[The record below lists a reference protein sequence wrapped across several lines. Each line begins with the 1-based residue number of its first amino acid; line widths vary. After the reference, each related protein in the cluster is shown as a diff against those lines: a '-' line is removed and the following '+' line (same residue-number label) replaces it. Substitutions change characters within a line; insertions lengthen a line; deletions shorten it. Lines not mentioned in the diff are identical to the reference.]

1 MIYITG
7 DTHGTRDFYK
17 LLDDRFKNLT
27 KKDYILICGDC
38 GVLFDP
44 VKSNHMINLYTYL
57 PYTVLFI
64 DGNHENYDMLAEY
77 AVSNWNGGKVQFIS
91 DSIIHL
97 MRGQVYSIEENT
109 FFTFGGAL
117 SYDKDRR
124 SPHESWWPQEIPTF
138 EEYEEALENLSKV
151 NNTVD
156 YVITHD
162 CPTCWSYMVSDS
174 SKVQHH
180 GFLISDV
187 NNYLE
192 ELKKAIHFKHW
203 YFGHYHLDKNYDD
216 VTALYNKIL
225 KLEG

>member
-7 DTHGTRDFYK
+7 DTHGTRNFYK
-17 LLDDRFKNLT
+17 LLDNRFKSLT

-44 VKSNHMINLYTYL
+44 VKSSHMINLYTYL

-77 AVSNWNGGKVQFIS
+77 AVSSWNGGKVQFIS

-97 MRGQVYSIEENT
+97 MN
-109 FFTFGGAL
+109 
-117 SYDKDRR
+117 
-124 SPHESWWPQEIPTF
+124 
-138 EEYEEALENLSKV
+138 
-151 NNTVD
+151 
-156 YVITHD
+156 
-162 CPTCWSYMVSDS
+162 S

-180 GFLISDV
+180 GFLISDA

-192 ELKKAIHFKHW
+192 ELKKAVHFKHW

-225 KLEG
+225 KLKG

>member
-1 MIYITG
+1 
-7 DTHGTRDFYK
+7 
-17 LLDDRFKNLT
+17 
-27 KKDYILICGDC
+27 
-38 GVLFDP
+38 
-44 VKSNHMINLYTYL
+44 MINLYTYL

-77 AVSNWNGGKVQFIS
+77 SVSSWNGGKVQFIS

-97 MRGQVYSIEENT
+97 MRGQVYSIEGNT

-162 CPTCWSYMVSDS
+162 CPTSWSYIVGDS

-180 GFLISDV
+180 GFLISDA

-192 ELKKAIHFKHW
+192 T
-203 YFGHYHLDKNYDD
+203 NY
-216 VTALYNKIL
+216 
-225 KLEG
+225 